1 MIPLIQKEVCEN
13 KKWMSSNDL
22 LDVIAISEST
32 PGPISVNIATYVGYK
47 VAGIL
52 GAVVATLSLALPSFV
67 IIFVISFFY
76 KDFMKNEIVKN
87 IFKGLSIGVIILL
100 FNAALKL
107 KKNIKF
113 TKTGTIL
120 FLITLI
126 SLLTL
131 FFLNITVQSISIYFI
146 LFGLLTGLVF
156 EIISKR
162 KENKK

>member
-1 MIPLIQKEVCEN
+1 MIPLIQKEVCES
-13 KKWMSSNDL
+13 KKWMTSNDL

-47 VAGIL
+47 VAGVI
-52 GAVVATLSLALPSFV
+52 GSVVSTLALALPSF
-67 IIFVISFFY
+67 IIIYIISFFY
-76 KDFMKNEIVKN
+76 KDFMQNQIVQN
-87 IFKGLSIGVIILL
+87 VFKGLSVGVIILL

-113 TKTGTIL
+113 GKAGTIL
-120 FLITLI
+120 FLFTLI

-146 LFGLLTGLVF
+146 LFGLTIGVVF
-156 EIISKR
+156 ELIAKR